1 MIKPNIKKTAIYQIC
16 GVNLVGNMNG
26 IMLYEDLYMEDN
38 RILQGHKQGLEKTFM
53 IANPKTA
60 NIIYKLLLRKERKEK
75 LNKINGK

>member
-1 MIKPNIKKTAIYQIC
+1 MSYS

-60 NIIYKLLLRKERKEK
+60 NIIYKLFLRKERKEK